1 MKRLLLGITLILC
14 ASTGLKAA
22 DGDFFP
28 YPKPPEE
35 LTNLSDRCD
44 FLVGRFWAG
53 MDFKGALSK
62 MDKFNSTFGD
72 WISFMPYAH
81 ADTVH
86 AAIDR
91 VLNRVRKSGPQTL
104 ALARMAEAFTYSDTA
119 EIFSEE
125 IYYPFAK
132 AAANHKKISEAD
144 RARFKSHV
152 QIMDNTRQGNIVG
165 HLNFITPQNEQKSL
179 DNIHTQMIV
188 LFFNH
193 HDCDECELARVRL
206 SADINATR
214 LIKAGLLTVLS
225 IEPEEA
231 STEWLAAAATYP
243 SDWTVGASGDADE
256 YFDLR
261 TSPSIY
267 ILDARHK
274 LLAKDININ
283 GLLAAMAALRQNA
296 GI

>member
-1 MKRLLLGITLILC
+1 MKRLLFGIAVMMGATL
-14 ASTGLKAA
+14 GLKAA

-35 LTNLSDRCD
+35 LTTLSERCD
-44 FLVGRFWAG
+44 YLVGRFWAG
-53 MDFKGALSK
+53 MDFKGGLSK
-62 MDKFNSTFGD
+62 IDKFKSTFAD

-91 VLNRVRKSGPQTL
+91 VLYRVRKSGPQTL
-104 ALARMAEAFTYSDTA
+104 ALARMAEEYTYSDTA

-132 AAANHKKISEAD
+132 AAAGHKKISDAD
-144 RARFKSHV
+144 RARFRSHV
-152 QIMDNTRQGNIVG
+152 QIIDNTRTGGFVK
-165 HLNFITPQNEQKSL
+165 HLDFVTTQNEKKTI
-179 DNIHTQMIV
+179 DDVRTQMVI
-188 LFFNH
+188 LFFND
-193 HDCDECELARVRL
+193 HDCDDCALARVRL
-206 SADINATR
+206 SADINATA
-214 LIKAGLLTVLS
+214 LIRAGLLTVLS
-225 IEPEEA
+225 IEPGEA

-243 SDWTVGASGDADE
+243 SDWISGASEDADA
-256 YFDLR
+256 YFPLR

-267 ILDARHK
+267 LLDSRHK
-274 LLAKDININ
+274 IIAKEISID
-283 GLLAAMAALRQNA
+283 GLLAALAALRKNT